1 MKKLLLI
8 LITAILFIGCK
19 KTDEQTTSKSV
30 IPASTFKYKI
40 NGMPVELNG
49 TLAQNA
55 QVGSVIRKQKS
66 IRSSRTTTY
75 EYNVMATKDY
85 IYTTDGETPMNFVLA
100 ANSLS
105 TGTYSL
111 SNGKIAYVCFFNL
124 ETDVFLWA
132 TPSQNNENS
141 TFTVAITKVENGYAD
156 GTFSGIM
163 RKNPVSIQI
172 TEGEFKNV
180 KVLQ

>member
-19 KTDEQTTSKSV
+19 KTDEQSTSKSV

-40 NGMPVELNG
+40 NGMPVEMNG
-49 TLAQNA
+49 TLAENA
-55 QVGSVIRKQKS
+55 QVGSVIRKQKG
-66 IRSSRTTTY
+66 RHSSSTTAF
-75 EYNVMATKDY
+75 EYNLMATKDY
-85 IYTTDGETPMNFVLA
+85 IYTGDGETPMNFLLA

-111 SNGKIAYVCFFNL
+111 SNGKLAYVYFINL
-124 ETDVFLWA
+124 ETNQHFWA

-141 TFTVAITKVENGYAD
+141 TFTVVITKVENGYAD

-163 RKNPVSIQI
+163 RKNPVSFQI